1 MNEVSPI
8 FARAGVR
15 AVSQLARANLGA
27 GAHPRISIAGGS
39 FALVDGAGTRY
50 QAPIVL
56 RQNIPTLQVII
67 VNANENMSKVYFEG
81 EYDPDQGTPPTCFSD
96 NGVGPSKN
104 ASVKQARTCA
114 ECPMNEWGSATSRLT
129 GKGIKACN
137 DKKKLA
143 VLVVGDASGLV
154 YELQIPPASLK
165 VLGKYSSDI
174 GSYTAPG
181 TDRPADLS
189 DMVTGLQFVPGQ
201 TGQLQFVPLAFLD
214 AVNVDEQGASWIDYD
229 ARNAPQPAQDGG
241 WAVAQRI
248 DAAWD
253 SGQADEV
260 VGNKDVAYT
269 GAIAAPVQHAQA
281 YLEPQPQGGALQ
293 RGSHPQQVAPSVQ
306 HAPATPWSGQ
316 PGQQPATPVRAFQP
330 PPTPADKGRN
340 DGWTAGG
347 SPTQE
352 ETTSKRGRG
361 GPRAGA
367 GRPPKAVAGP
377 QEVQQPAAVP
387 FPTGQRPVANAG
399 AVPGGDDD
407 GAVAEAPAF
416 LNRATTAGAPVT
428 NGNFGMQEAG
438 KPAVGVMDAVRAA
451 MGLKT

>member
-1 MNEVSPI
+1 VNEVSPI

-27 GAHPRISIAGGS
+27 GWHPRISIEGGG
-39 FALVDGAGTRY
+39 FALVDGSGTRY

-67 VNANENMSKVYFEG
+67 VNANEQQSRVF
-81 EYDPDQGTPPTCFSD
+81 YDGPYDRENPGPPTCYSD
-96 NGVGPSKN
+96 NGVGPSRMAQN
-104 ASVKQARTCA
+104 PQARTCA
-114 ECPMNEWGSATSRLT
+114 ECPNSEWGSAVSKLT
-129 GKGIKACN
+129 GKGIPACST
-137 DKKKLA
+137 KKKLA
-143 VLVVGDASGLV
+143 ALVVGDASGLV
-154 YELQIPPASLK
+154 YQLQIPPATLK
-165 VLGKYSSDI
+165 ALGKYSSDI

-214 AVNVDEQGASWIDYD
+214 AVNVDAQGASWIDYD

-241 WAVAQRI
+241 WAIAQRI

-269 GAIAAPVQHAQA
+269 GAIAAPVERAQVTQQSGREVMPSA
-281 YLEPQPQGGALQ
+281 PVRTGLHETRPQPAQPPAGA
-293 RGSHPQQVAPSVQ
+293 
-306 HAPATPWSGQ
+306 ATPWSGQ
-316 PGQQPATPVRAFQP
+316 PGQQPAQPVRAFQP
-330 PPTPADKGRN
+330 PQAI
-340 DGWTAGG
+340 
-347 SPTQE
+347 QE

-377 QEVQQPAAVP
+377 QEPAQPP
-387 FPTGQRPVANAG
+387 FPTAATSHTSPGSANE
-399 AVPGGDDD
+399 VTE
-407 GAVAEAPAF
+407 VPAF
-416 LNRATTAGAPVT
+416 LNRATTPAAPAS

-438 KPAVGVMDAVRAA
+438 KPAVGVMDAVRTA

>member
-1 MNEVSPI
+1 VNEVSPI

-27 GAHPRISIAGGS
+27 GWHPRVSIEGGG

-67 VNANENMSKVYFEG
+67 VNANEQQSRVF
-81 EYDPDQGTPPTCFSD
+81 YDGPYDRENPGPPTCYSD
-96 NGVGPSKN
+96 NGVGPSRM
-104 ASVKQARTCA
+104 AQSPQARTCA
-114 ECPMNEWGSATSRLT
+114 ECPNSEWGSAVSKLT
-129 GKGIKACN
+129 GKGIPACAT
-137 DKKKLA
+137 KKKLA

-154 YELQIPPASLK
+154 YQLQIPPATLK
-165 VLGKYSSDI
+165 ALGKYSSDI

-229 ARNAPQPAQDGG
+229 ARNAPLPAQDGG
-241 WAVAQRI
+241 WAIAQRI
-248 DAAWD
+248 DAVWD

-260 VGNKDVAYT
+260 VGNRDVAYT
-269 GAIAAPVQHAQA
+269 GAIAAPVERAQVTM
-281 YLEPQPQGGALQ
+281 EPQPQGGALQ
-293 RGSHPQQVAPSVQ
+293 RGSRPQQVAPHAG

-316 PGQQPATPVRAFQP
+316 PGQQPAQPVRAFQP
-330 PPTPADKGRN
+330 PPT
-340 DGWTAGG
+340 
-347 SPTQE
+347 TQAAPE
-352 ETTSKRGRG
+352 ETTSRRGRG
-361 GPRAGA
+361 GPRARA

-377 QEVQQPAAVP
+377 QEVPQPAAVP
-387 FPTGQRPVANAG
+387 FPTGQRPAEVVHNAD
-399 AVPGGDDD
+399 APTEVP
-407 GAVAEAPAF
+407 EF
-416 LNRATTAGAPVT
+416 LNRTTTPAAPAA